1 MKRSSQLGRKP
12 WQIAEQVKAVL
23 GDVDGLLAAVEVA
36 STSPAIRHGGS
47 TSLKLSV
54 NAAGGTSTNVISRPV
69 ARQRG
74 AALMW
79 PLA

>member
-1 MKRSSQLGRKP
+1 MPPIRPVLVL
-12 WQIAEQVKAVL
+12 AEQVRAVL
-23 GDVDGLLAAVEVA
+23 GDIDGLLAAVEVA
-36 STSPAIRHGGS
+36 STSPAPWHGGS

-54 NAAGGTSTNVISRPV
+54 NASDGTSTNVISRPV
-69 ARQRG
+69 ARQHG